1 MTRKEIINQI
11 RQFFD
16 VDELVCNHTFA
27 KWGEAS
33 WQFLNTDYLHTLLV
47 IRRDILQSPMT
58 CNYSLMRQ
66 RGLRCNMCPLVQE
79 KGSVY
84 LSSHL
89 LGKAGDFTV
98 KCMTAEEARQ
108 KIRQN
113 AHLLPH
119 PIRMEE
125 GVTWLHIDTLPQWG
139 VEQKVYGFRA

>member
-1 MTRKEIINQI
+1 MERRQILAEIK
-11 RQFFD
+11 QFFD
-16 VDELVCNHTFA
+16 ADELVCNHTFV

-47 IRRDILQSPMT
+47 IRRDILQAPMT

-79 KGSVY
+79 KGAVY

-98 KCMTAEEARQ
+98 KGMTAEEARQ

-113 AHLLPH
+113 AHLLPY

>member
-1 MTRKEIINQI
+1 MERRQIIAEL

-16 VDELVCNHTFA
+16 IEELVCSHA
-27 KWGEAS
+27 LEEWGEAS

-47 IRRDILQSPMT
+47 IRRDILQAPMT
-58 CNYSLMRQ
+58 CNYSLLRQ

-79 KGSVY
+79 KESLY

-89 LGKAGDFTV
+89 FGKAGDFTV

-119 PIRMEE
+119 PIRIEE

-139 VEQKVYGFRA
+139 VEQKVYGF

>member
-1 MTRKEIINQI
+1 M

-16 VDELVCNHTFA
+16 VDELVCNHTFL

-47 IRRDILQSPMT
+47 VRRDILQAPMT
-58 CNYSLMRQ
+58 CNYGIMRQ

-89 LGKAGDFTV
+89 LGKAGDFTI
-98 KCMTAEEARQ
+98 KGMTAEEARQ

-125 GVTWLHIDTLPQWG
+125 GVSWLHIDTLPQWG

>member
-1 MTRKEIINQI
+1 MTRKEIINQVL
-11 RQFFD
+11 QFFD
-16 VDELVCNHTFA
+16 VDELVCNHTFL

-33 WQFLNTDYLHTLLV
+33 WQFLNTDYLHTLLI
-47 IRRDILQSPMT
+47 IRRDILQAPMT

-79 KGSVY
+79 KGTVY

-98 KCMTAEEARQ
+98 KGMTAEEARQ

-113 AHLLPH
+113 AHLLPY
-119 PIRMEE
+119 PIRIED

>member
-1 MTRKEIINQI
+1 MERRQIIAEL

-16 VDELVCNHTFA
+16 IEELVCSHTFA
-27 KWGEAS
+27 RWGECA
-33 WQFLNTDYLHTLLV
+33 WQFLDTAYLHTLLV
-47 IRRDILQSPMT
+47 VRRDILQRPML
-58 CNYSLMRQ
+58 CNYVGMTQ
-66 RGLRCNMCPLVQE
+66 RGLRCNMCELVAE
-79 KGSVY
+79 KRSVY

-98 KCMTAEEARQ
+98 MGMTAEEARQ

-113 AHLLPH
+113 AHLLPY